1 MALVPGQL
9 GMQVAERGGPAPG
22 GQLPGPV
29 HHVPLQDGPQ
39 GWPFRL
45 QQCLPGGRQHVGDVP
60 GRPVAGQDLLDP
72 GVDRRLLCQRQ
83 GDLVPDLPG
92 RGRPDLV
99 EQIADGGGH
108 PGRDRDQEIRPPA
121 RRAQREDH
129 ADVGLAGQRQVPVAR
144 ADQPGAEHRRIG
156 RAREQAQRMGQLPQ
170 RRQCEPA
177 HGQILV
183 AHLDP
188 QRHNKDLSSYGERV
202 LRGSLAAHPGP
213 MTSTIPKS
221 RRLPPPPA
229 ARTTYRSVFA
239 VGEFRVLFAT
249 LLMFV
254 LGFEFEILGLSVRV
268 YAQTRS
274 AFLTAL
280 AFSMGF
286 APQALGGALFTSL
299 ADRLPPRLLISAGL
313 LTRAAPGLVIGLWPA
328 LPVPAML
335 ALVAAAATTTP
346 VFTAANSAVLPD
358 VLDGDRYI
366 LGRSVFSLTGSAT
379 QIIGLGIGG
388 AILAALPARRLL
400 LAAGLCL
407 LAAAVVARLGLRP
420 RPSRATGR
428 APSTDGQT
436 ADGQTA
442 DGQTAD
448 GRTTG
453 GRTTGGRTTGGRT
466 TGGRASRGIV
476 RTTLAGNL

>member
-83 GDLVPDLPG
+83 GDLVLDLPG

-99 EQIADGGGH
+99 EQIADGSGH

-299 ADRLPPRLLISAGL
+299 ADRLPPRLVIAAGL
-313 LTRAAPGLVIGLWPA
+313 LTRAVPGLVIGLWPA

-335 ALVAAAATTTP
+335 ALVAAAATATP
-346 VFTAANSAVLPD
+346 VFTAASSAVLPD
-358 VLDGDRYI
+358 VLDGDRYV

-400 LAAGLCL
+400 LAAGLSL
-407 LAAAVVARLGLRP
+407 LAAAVVARLGLRLRAARADA
-420 RPSRATGR
+420 RPARTDARPARANARPAR
-428 APSTDGQT
+428 ADARP
-436 ADGQTA
+436 AH
-442 DGQTAD
+442 
-448 GRTTG
+448 
-453 GRTTGGRTTGGRT
+453 
-466 TGGRASRGIV
+466 GIV
-476 RTTLAGNL
+476 RATMAGNLELLADRT